1 MANNNW
7 ILNYSANYSTAS
19 GWSLAHVPTT
29 GEVAIFSNT
38 FGSGSCT
45 FDQNI
50 VCSGIT
56 ISGNYTGNQTANGYG
71 YYLTGDM
78 IDDGTGTRN
87 LGSGIFMSGPLSNL
101 HIGSGLGTVTATSC
115 DIVMNTSTSG
125 VIDDDKGITFK
136 SLILGASA
144 IVTNNGISTST
155 YSTSGI
161 PWTMGNNSTF
171 TISTRINFE
180 RSTSGDMWSIGTGC
194 TISSSTTLYFR
205 CIANSITVNL
215 PAITMTSAGFTLEDL
230 VGYTGWAFNVSGN
243 LSLGSTQVNMYCGAN
258 STGTFTF
265 NTYNLTCGTLR
276 YGLQSATSSSATFNW
291 GSGTHTISV
300 MSGST
305 WNSANTTNVNL
316 QSSTWNCSGSWTFG
330 SNHTINPGTSTV
342 NITNTSTISQNGK
355 PFYDVNLT
363 AGGSGP
369 VTWNGDGY
377 VHTLNSSDCNAV
389 WSSYA
394 MNISGNMLLDGAR
407 AYNLGSGIIMTS
419 STGTLHF
426 GSTIST
432 VTATSCD
439 IQMNTATSGVID
451 DDKGITFKSLTLG
464 SGAIVTSTGAQT
476 TTFAAG
482 SNLTPITLGANS
494 TLTNN
499 SLFVASL
506 TGSPTIISL
515 GSGYTLNGNKRIQFA
530 HTGNGTVTVPAITS
544 LTWIEF
550 LVSSTGITTIDFNG
564 IVNMPNAALNIVQI
578 STGTTTW
585 NTNNY
590 AITCSTF
597 RSGGHSGGGVFIGN
611 FGSSIINLA
620 TYIAYSNNINATYNF
635 QSSTWNCSSIWNY
648 GSLHTINPGS
658 SIVNILPTTNTNIFS
673 SGKAFA
679 TLNFSG
685 SNPNVTGFFADQPIL
700 SGNLGVYGGISVNTS
715 GLNIPITSGCYI
727 TTSGNFTS
735 SGVYTIGK
743 DLTFG
748 SGTILNNSGMIL
760 NLSGQAHTITTGG
773 RNFPYTK
780 VYDNSTWLG
789 SGTISRL
796 SLYAPTVSTTH
807 TWEAGKVYRFTSY
820 TANDWSGT
828 DYSHQVLFRSSANG
842 FQTIFYAPSNTI
854 TKFTN
859 YADINNLGSEIDASD
874 GSSTNGGNN
883 YGINFGVG
891 VVHPRRPHDKND
903 VDFFIITKTF
913 RW

>member
-56 ISGNYTGNQTANGYG
+56 ISGSYTGNQSASGFA
-71 YYLTGDM
+71 YYLDDSY
-78 IDDGTGTRN
+78 IDDGTGTRHLGSGMLINGANGQLHIGTTVGTITAASCVVTMNTITGGVIDIDKVGVSILSLTIGSGCVVTNSGANTTQIFNSPGSAITIGNNGRLTISRRIDCYHNNSNYVFSLGSGYIIDGNGLLSVLTNSANTNIPPLVRISGVGGFQLQQNSTGSTVNLSGEINVGSGNIDIFTSSATFAITLNTNNYNISCTALSLGSSASGIFTAN
-87 LGSGIFMSGPLSNL
+87 LGSSTINCASYGAVSYNNNAIINLQSSIINCSGNFTYGSNWNVNPGTSLVTFNGSSPSITPNGNSFYDVLINITGTASWLAGPISLHTLTVTSGGNDWSGRVMTSSGNINIDGAGSVNAGTGITMTNPSGII
-101 HIGSGLGTVTATSC
+101 HFGSTLGGVTATSC
-115 DIVMNTSTSG
+115 DLIMNTT
-125 VIDDDKGITFK
+125 
-136 SLILGASA
+136 
-144 IVTNNGISTST
+144 
-155 YSTSGI
+155 
-161 PWTMGNNSTF
+161 
-171 TISTRINFE
+171 
-180 RSTSGDMWSIGTGC
+180 
-194 TISSSTTLYFR
+194 
-205 CIANSITVNL
+205 
-215 PAITMTSAGFTLEDL
+215 
-230 VGYTGWAFNVSGN
+230 
-243 LSLGSTQVNMYCGAN
+243 
-258 STGTFTF
+258 
-265 NTYNLTCGTLR
+265 
-276 YGLQSATSSSATFNW
+276 
-291 GSGTHTISV
+291 
-300 MSGST
+300 
-305 WNSANTTNVNL
+305 
-316 QSSTWNCSGSWTFG
+316 
-330 SNHTINPGTSTV
+330 
-342 NITNTSTISQNGK
+342 
-355 PFYDVNLT
+355 
-363 AGGSGP
+363 
-369 VTWNGDGY
+369 
-377 VHTLNSSDCNAV
+377 
-389 WSSYA
+389 
-394 MNISGNMLLDGAR
+394 
-407 AYNLGSGIIMTS
+407 
-419 STGTLHF
+419 
-426 GSTIST
+426 
-432 VTATSCD
+432 
-439 IQMNTATSGVID
+439 TSGVID

-464 SGAIVTSTGAQT
+464 SGVIVTSTGAQT